1 MKKGIV
7 LVLFLL
13 GIFYCSAQSTGKYQ
27 IKFLEVNK
35 ENSDYGVAILD
46 NNKLIFT
53 SALEKSNGNKKNYN
67 PRKELYVG
75 DIDFDGEI
83 TNIKPIASNPDEKYN
98 QTGAAYTADKKTVY
112 FSTNKY
118 SKKLSKQN
126 LPKNQRLELFKAS
139 VDPNGKWINIKKL
152 PFNDENY
159 STGYPVLN
167 EDNSKLYFVSDRL
180 PSQGKTDI
188 FEVDVLAD
196 GSYSTPKNLGK
207 NVNTSGNETT
217 PFITEDGILYF
228 SSDGHPGK
236 GKLDVFAVEVF
247 DNATSEIYQL
257 AAPINSIN
265 DDFAYIINKDNN
277 QGFFTS
283 NRLQGQGFNDLYA
296 FTLEK
301 DVRPGECF
309 ISVDGK
315 VKDVDTKEI
324 IAGATVDLYNIDGTL
339 LESVSTYND
348 GSYKFTVSC
357 AKEYKLIASNE
368 AYNNDE
374 KRIEILEENYHSAL
388 HTNLNLSKIKI
399 EKTEPMVE
407 SLQPIY
413 YEFDDA
419 TITNKAAEEMDKIVK
434 IMQANPN
441 LMIEASSFTDSRGSS
456 AYNKTLSHRRA
467 KAAVDYLTSQGISV
481 KRIKSVG
488 YGEEKLKNQCIDGV
502 ECDESAHQMN
512 RRTEFN
518 FMSSQASIQKKKAP
532 QTKEVLVAQ
541 KKPIPE
547 KKQPER
553 TEVVTNSVPV
563 QAKKSRSTNKAE
575 NYIEDQITKVLNNLS
590 KLETKYDL
598 ALADNLI
605 VKDSAL
611 VQKSKISEY
620 KKIVKESKE
629 TGWTNIIEYKN
640 NLKTFNKRY
649 LELLDENKQVTS
661 SQNQENTKNEVSVDS
676 PKENL
681 EEAKNKTSIITKE
694 VIEKPVDAKEE
705 TKIVKTVIEELII
718 NRNSSIVAVDKKN
731 NKALNYIENEKLNVI
746 DKINDLEKKIDLA
759 INEYSNSSDDLI
771 IEKDKIITLRMDVEK
786 LEETG
791 WADILSYKNRLL
803 DISKNYNDLKDENS
817 YKNIAKINSNEN
829 EYVLSEIDLKDK
841 EIMEENLRINNI
853 EVTALKVSSNGKYQ
867 KTSNARK
874 TDLIEVKFKLLHND
888 NVASGEKDAH
898 IILQDPKGRVTEAKG
913 VFTSKDKNG
922 NVEKKYTDHTV
933 IDYNKNDIDVTMY
946 IKRNYKNLEKG
957 IYPVKFFLEGQLV
970 AVSNLDLASAF

>member
-1 MKKGIV
+1 MKKGII
-7 LVLFLL
+7 LVLFLMSC
-13 GIFYCSAQSTGKYQ
+13 FYGSAQSTGKYQ

-83 TNIKPIASNPDEKYN
+83 TNIKPIATNTDEKYN
-98 QTGAAYTADKKTVY
+98 QTGAAYSADKKTVY

-118 SKKLSKQN
+118 SKKLSKQK

-152 PFNDENY
+152 PFNEENY

-167 EDNSKLYFVSDRL
+167 ADNSKLYFVSDRL

-188 FEVDVLAD
+188 FEVDVMAD

-236 GKLDVFAVEVF
+236 GKLDVFAVEIF

-315 VKDVDTKEI
+315 VKDIDTKEV
-324 IAGATVDLYNIDGTL
+324 IAGATVDLYNIEGTL

-368 AYNNDE
+368 AYTNDE

-388 HTNLNLSKIKI
+388 HTNLNLSKIKE
-399 EKTEPMVE
+399 EKAEAIVE

-419 TITNKAAEEMDKIVK
+419 TITNSAAEEMDKIVK
-434 IMQANPN
+434 IMQTNPN

-467 KAAVDYLTSQGISV
+467 KAAVDYLTSQGISA

-488 YGEEKLKNQCIDGV
+488 YGEEKLKNHCIDGV

-518 FMSSQASIQKKKAP
+518 FMSSQVSIQKKKAP
-532 QTKEVLVAQ
+532 QLKEVAVAQ
-541 KKPIPE
+541 KKSIPE
-547 KKQPER
+547 TKQPEKR
-553 TEVVTNSVPV
+553 KSEKTEVVTKTAPTQVEKRITTNKPEKTEVVVTTPPA
-563 QAKKSRSTNKAE
+563 QIKKPKSTNKAE
-575 NYIEDQITKVLNNLS
+575 NYIEKEKLKVITNLS
-590 KLETKYDL
+590 ELETKYDI
-598 ALADNLI
+598 ALADNSK
-605 VKDSAL
+605 VKDSILAE
-611 VQKSKISEY
+611 KIRIAKY
-620 KKIVKESKE
+620 KKNVEENKE
-629 TGWTNIIEYKN
+629 TGWSNIINYKN
-640 NLKTFNKRY
+640 DLKVFNKRY
-649 LELLDENKQVTS
+649 
-661 SQNQENTKNEVSVDS
+661 NQFVLGET
-676 PKENL
+676 
-681 EEAKNKTSIITKE
+681 
-694 VIEKPVDAKEE
+694 EKFS
-705 TKIVKTVIEELII
+705 L
-718 NRNSSIVAVDKKN
+718 NRNNPLYKRKDYYVQNSG
-731 NKALNYIENEKLNVI
+731 
-746 DKINDLEKKIDLA
+746 KIKSEADLEREMDERDLA
-759 INEYSNSSDDLI
+759 IL
-771 IEKDKIITLRMDVEK
+771 
-786 LEETG
+786 
-791 WADILSYKNRLL
+791 
-803 DISKNYNDLKDENS
+803 
-817 YKNIAKINSNEN
+817 
-829 EYVLSEIDLKDK
+829 
-841 EIMEENLRINNI
+841 EENLRIENVK
-853 EVTALKVSSNGKYQ
+853 VTAMKVNSMGKYQ
-867 KTSNARK
+867 KTNSAKK
-874 TDLIEVKFKLLHND
+874 TDLIKVSFKVLHND
-888 NVASGEKDAH
+888 KVSSGQKEAH
-898 IILQDPKGRVTEAKG
+898 IVLQNPEGKVAGAKG
-913 VFTSKDKNG
+913 VFKTRDSSA
-922 NVEKKYTDHTV
+922 EKKYTDHTT
-933 IDYNKNDIDVTMY
+933 INYEKNDVDVVMF
-946 IKRNYKNLEKG
+946 IESKGNYQERG
-957 IYPVKFFLEGQLV
+957 IYPVKLFLEGQLV
-970 AVSNLDLASAF
+970 SVSNLNLQNAF

>member
-7 LVLFLL
+7 LVLFLM
-13 GIFYCSAQSTGKYQ
+13 GYFYSSAQSTGKYQ

-83 TNIKPIASNPDEKYN
+83 TNIKPIGTNTDEKYN
-98 QTGAAYTADKKTVY
+98 QTGATYTADNKTVY

-152 PFNDENY
+152 PFNDDNY

-167 EDNSKLYFVSDRL
+167 ADNSKLYFVSDRL
-180 PSQGKTDI
+180 PSEGKTDI

-196 GSYSTPKNLGK
+196 GSYGTPKNLGK

-315 VKDVDTKEI
+315 VRDKDTKEV
-324 IAGATVDLYNIDGTL
+324 IAGATVDLYHLDGTL

-348 GSYKFTVSC
+348 GTYKFTVSC
-357 AKEYKLIASNE
+357 AKEYKLIASNDK
-368 AYNNDE
+368 YTNDE

-388 HTNLNLSKIKI
+388 HTNLNLSKIKE
-399 EKTEPMVE
+399 EKTEAVVE

-419 TITNKAAEEMDKIVK
+419 TITDIAADEMDKIVT
-434 IMQANPN
+434 IMQDNPN

-467 KAAVDYLTSQGISV
+467 KAAVDYLTSQGISA
-481 KRIKSVG
+481 KRIKSAG
-488 YGEEKLKNQCIDGV
+488 YGEERLKNQCIDGV
-502 ECDESAHQMN
+502 ECDENAHQMN

-518 FMSSQASIQKKKAP
+518 FMRSQASVQKKKTV
-532 QTKEVLVAQ
+532 QSKVEVQVAQ
-541 KKPIPE
+541 KKVIPEKELKQPE
-547 KKQPER
+547 KKQPEKSKPEK
-553 TEVVTNSVPV
+553 TEVVTNSPSPV
-563 QAKKSRSTNKAE
+563 QATKPKSTNKAE
-575 NYIEDQITKVLNNLS
+575 NYIEDQKVKIIKDLS
-590 KLETKYDL
+590 ALETKYDA
-598 ALADNLI
+598 ALSDNSK
-605 VKDSAL
+605 VKDSILAE
-611 VQKSKISEY
+611 KIKIAEY
-620 KKIVKESKE
+620 KKTVEEKEE
-629 TGWTNIIEYKN
+629 TGWSNIIEYKN
-640 NLKTFNKRY
+640 DLKVFNKRY
-649 LELLDENKQVTS
+649 
-661 SQNQENTKNEVSVDS
+661 NQFVLGET
-676 PKENL
+676 
-681 EEAKNKTSIITKE
+681 
-694 VIEKPVDAKEE
+694 EK
-705 TKIVKTVIEELII
+705 LSL
-718 NRNSSIVAVDKKN
+718 NRNNPLYKQ
-731 NKALNYIENEKLNVI
+731 KAYYVENSGESKSEA
-746 DKINDLEKKIDLA
+746 DLEREMDERDLA
-759 INEYSNSSDDLI
+759 
-771 IEKDKIITLRMDVEK
+771 
-786 LEETG
+786 
-791 WADILSYKNRLL
+791 
-803 DISKNYNDLKDENS
+803 
-817 YKNIAKINSNEN
+817 
-829 EYVLSEIDLKDK
+829 VL
-841 EIMEENLRINNI
+841 EENLRIENVQ
-853 EVTALKVSSNGKYQ
+853 VTAMKVNSMGKYQ
-867 KTSNARK
+867 KTNSAKK
-874 TDLIEVKFKLLHND
+874 TDIVKVSFKVLHND
-888 NVASGEKDAH
+888 KVSSGLKEAH
-898 IILQDPKGRVTEAKG
+898 IVLQNPEGQVAGAKG
-913 VFTSKDKNG
+913 VFKSKDSSD
-922 NVEKKYTDHTV
+922 EKKYTDHT
-933 IDYNKNDIDVTMY
+933 IINYEKNDVDVVMF
-946 IKRNYKNLEKG
+946 IESKGNYQERG
-957 IYPVKFFLEGQLV
+957 IYPVKLFLEGQLV
-970 AVSNLDLASAF
+970 SVSNLNLQNSF